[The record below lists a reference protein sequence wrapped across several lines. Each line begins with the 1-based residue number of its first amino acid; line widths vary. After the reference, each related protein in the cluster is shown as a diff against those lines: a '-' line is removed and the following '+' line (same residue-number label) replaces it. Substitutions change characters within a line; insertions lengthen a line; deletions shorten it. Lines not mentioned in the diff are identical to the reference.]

1 MYVVLLLL
9 DIFVWALIHT
19 LKLIVIMFSTHHYI
33 VKNAN
38 FIQLNDNIPITID
51 NNELKDNNVI
61 NSKCILSYDR
71 LAYLIINISGNLH
84 QLTLDLIHQSNQL
97 KVLIDHL
104 PKSDFDYDQNN
115 NINLNGINE
124 EYLKSVEYAS

>member
-1 MYVVLLLL
+1 MINSRKGSCSLRRSKSNSTQFKNLLRTNLKNSTRIQIMDRLTQIQNSIDNVCVLLLL
-9 DIFVWALIHT
+9 DILVWALIHT

-71 LAYLIINISGNLH
+71 SAYLIINIS
-84 QLTLDLIHQSNQL
+84 S
-97 KVLIDHL
+97 
-104 PKSDFDYDQNN
+104 
-115 NINLNGINE
+115 
-124 EYLKSVEYAS
+124 

>member
-1 MYVVLLLL
+1 MTNSRKGSCSLRRSKSNSTQFKNLLRTNLKNSTRIQIMDRLTQIQNSIDNVCVLLLL
-9 DIFVWALIHT
+9 DILVWALIHT

-61 NSKCILSYDR
+61 NSKCIPSTR
-71 LAYLIINISGNLH
+71 
-84 QLTLDLIHQSNQL
+84 
-97 KVLIDHL
+97 
-104 PKSDFDYDQNN
+104 DQR
-115 NINLNGINE
+115 
-124 EYLKSVEYAS
+124 V

>member
-1 MYVVLLLL
+1 MINSRKGSCSLRRSKSNSTQFKNLLRTNLKNSTRIQIMDRLTQIQNSIDNVCVLLLL
-9 DIFVWALIHT
+9 DILVWALIHT

-61 NSKCILSYDR
+61 NSKCIPSTR
-71 LAYLIINISGNLH
+71 
-84 QLTLDLIHQSNQL
+84 
-97 KVLIDHL
+97 
-104 PKSDFDYDQNN
+104 DQR
-115 NINLNGINE
+115 
-124 EYLKSVEYAS
+124 V

>member
-1 MYVVLLLL
+1 MINSRKGSCSLRRSKANSTQFKNLLRTNLKNSTRIQIMDRLTQIQNSIDNVCVLLLL
-9 DIFVWALIHT
+9 DILVWALIHT

-71 LAYLIINISGNLH
+71 SAYLIINIS
-84 QLTLDLIHQSNQL
+84 S
-97 KVLIDHL
+97 
-104 PKSDFDYDQNN
+104 
-115 NINLNGINE
+115 
-124 EYLKSVEYAS
+124 